1 MYTDLIDETLK
12 QAVICPKTTLQFL
25 QVAIPCLNVHSEE
38 GTSEAENHTNGG
50 RCSSIYPLSLYFF
63 LLFHYYL
70 LIPLTPM
77 SDQSSKQSKR
87 LKARKT
93 DFKPY
98 LR

>member
-1 MYTDLIDETLK
+1 MYIDLIEEALK
-12 QAVICPKTTLQFL
+12 EGISNPRTMLKFL
-25 QVAIPCLNVHSEE
+25 QAAVPCLNVHTEG
-38 GTSEAENHTNGG
+38 GTSEAENHTNDG
-50 RCSSIYPLSLYFF
+50 RYFSIYPLNLCFF
-63 LLFHYYL
+63 LFFPLFL
-70 LIPLTPM
+70 NPLTLM

>member
-1 MYTDLIDETLK
+1 MYTDLIDERLK

-38 GTSEAENHTNGG
+38 GTSDAENHTNDG
-50 RCSSIYPLSLYFF
+50 RYLSIYPFNLYFF
-63 LLFHYYL
+63 LFFHYL
-70 LIPLTPM
+70 LISLTLM

-87 LKARKT
+87 LKAGKT

-98 LR
+98 LM